1 MCTAQATPNLSGA
14 LALLF
19 KMHIYLSHP
28 VHGAKVAISDMEVEY
43 DEGNGWMRYNPE
55 TPSVEIAAET
65 AESFIPSFLEPVNH
79 LKRGRP
85 RKAAN

>member
-1 MCTAQATPNLSGA
+1 MPN
-14 LALLF
+14 
-19 KMHIYLSHP
+19 IYLKHS

-43 DEGNGWMRYNPE
+43 DECNGWMRYNPE

-65 AESFIPSFLEPVNH
+65 EELPVPSFLEPVNQ

>member
-1 MCTAQATPNLSGA
+1 MPN
-14 LALLF
+14 
-19 KMHIYLSHP
+19 IYLKHP
-28 VHGAKVAISDMEVEY
+28 IHGTKVAISDMEVEY

-55 TPSVEIAAET
+55 TPSVEIAEET
-65 AESFIPSFLEPVNH
+65 QELPIPSFLEPVNQ